1 MDAVM
6 AAERMRLKPVSR
18 RLKRLALANKICT
31 ASGSDNV
38 SSNLIYLISSSSASL
53 LLSLF
58 LLFLFRMSLI
68 NLLFSGFVCASLWQL
83 ASRKKGFNST
93 NCRLCPSY
101 KKHIYFSI
109 SISRVLFKS
118 WGFFPVPSCVF
129 LLFFYFLFVFIS
141 TLFCFSCSH

>member
-18 RLKRLALANKICT
+18 RLKRLAVANTICT

-58 LLFLFRMSLI
+58 YYFLFGMSLI
-68 NLLFSGFVCASLWQL
+68 NLLFSEFVCASLWQL
-83 ASRKKGFNST
+83 ASRKQGFNST
-93 NCRLCPSY
+93 NCRLRPSY
-101 KKHIYFSI
+101 
-109 SISRVLFKS
+109 
-118 WGFFPVPSCVF
+118 
-129 LLFFYFLFVFIS
+129 
-141 TLFCFSCSH
+141 